1 MFATNACTV
10 DVYSDAYQYESYGQS
25 GGDQAGYGSYG
36 EYLNAVC
43 WLYVSVSA
51 IWCVE

>member
-1 MFATNACTV
+1 VKIGYSAGVEMFATNACTV

-36 EYLNAVC
+36 
-43 WLYVSVSA
+43 
-51 IWCVE
+51 